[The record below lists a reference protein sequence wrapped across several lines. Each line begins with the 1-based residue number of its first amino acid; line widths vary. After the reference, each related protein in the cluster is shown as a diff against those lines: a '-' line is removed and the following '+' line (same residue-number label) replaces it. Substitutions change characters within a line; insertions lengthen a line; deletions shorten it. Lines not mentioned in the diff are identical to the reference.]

1 MACTRY
7 SSPESTAIDP
17 SGLDC
22 KHNVGGRYRL
32 VRLSRQ
38 TSKISGEVTSALS
51 DNTDGKASR
60 AKVLRV
66 SRGANCLHLLQFALV
81 VLSLNI
87 DEASVSANDGASP
100 A

>member
-7 SSPESTAIDP
+7 SFPESTAIDP
-17 SGLDC
+17 SELDC
-22 KHNVGGRYRL
+22 RRSIDGRYRFA
-32 VRLSRQ
+32 RLSRH
-38 TSKISGEVTSALS
+38 TSKISGEVTNALS
-51 DNTDGKASR
+51 DITDGKASR

-81 VLSLNI
+81 VLSLNM
-87 DEASVSANDGASP
+87 DEASVSANEGASP